1 MLVPSP
7 MRDDL
12 VLWVIWGSSAAAL
25 GAAVGLAYS
34 LM

>member
-1 MLVPSP
+1 

-12 VLWVIWGSSAAAL
+12 VLWLVWGSSAVVL
-25 GAAVGLAYS
+25 CAVLGLAYS